1 MDRAKPRSG
10 ANKASLHVKAEH
22 EQTIGTELPERGK
35 LGHADPLA
43 GAGFQLRDVSVD
55 ALLAGEGARGV
66 IFLPPL
72 ANSHRQP
79 LADPAPLRGVED
91 AIDKQYAAET
101 PRGNDL
107 ALMRGL

>member
-1 MDRAKPRSG
+1 MDRTKPRSG
-10 ANKASLHVKAEH
+10 ANEASLHVKAEH
-22 EQTIGTELPERGK
+22 EQTVGTELPERGE

-55 ALLAGEGARGV
+55 ALLAGEDARGV
-66 IFLPPL
+66 IFLPL
-72 ANSHRQP
+72 ANSYRQP
-79 LADPAPLRGVED
+79 LADPAPLRGVEH
-91 AIDKQYAAET
+91 AIDKQHAAET